1 MSQREMYKKTT
12 TAIIFLIG
20 CLMLLGCDNKVSDP
34 TLKGMLSTKRDQLTR
49 LVQMANEDRHITRI
63 DFGYSSSSLPTPRW
77 NEYRSLF
84 REAGIKSGLERSED
98 FPSVIFFWVDCTGS
112 ALDMDCKGLAYSET
126 PLSPLKTK
134 LDYAPGVSFEHVSGE
149 WYLFRDVR

>member
-1 MSQREMYKKTT
+1 MSEREMYKKIK
-12 TAIIFLIG
+12 TAIILLFG
-20 CLMLLGCDNKVSDP
+20 CFTLLGCDNKVSDP
-34 TLKGMLSTKRDQLTR
+34 TLKKMLATKRDQLAR

-63 DFGYSSSSLPTPRW
+63 DFDYSNSTLPTQHW

-84 REAGIKSGLERSED
+84 REVGIKSGLARSED
-98 FPSVIFFWVDCTGS
+98 FPAVIFFWVDCSGS

-126 PLSPLKTK
+126 PPSHFKNR
-134 LDYAPGVSFEHVSGE
+134 LDYAPGVFFEPVSGE